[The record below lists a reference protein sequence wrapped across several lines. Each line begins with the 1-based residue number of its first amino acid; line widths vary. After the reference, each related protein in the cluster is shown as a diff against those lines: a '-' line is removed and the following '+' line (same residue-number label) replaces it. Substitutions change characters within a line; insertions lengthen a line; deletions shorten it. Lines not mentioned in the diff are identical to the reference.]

1 MWSLCIGTLYGS
13 FTRNGSGLYENS
25 ISVVHDDTVGLKFC
39 DKDVNTVPVQY
50 ISSTNQYRYIIS
62 NLPLFYIYIYIYTST
77 QNLYSRTYIYIYM
90 FSS

>member
-39 DKDVNTVPVQY
+39 DKEVNTVPVQY

-62 NLPLFYIYIYIYTST
+62 NLPLFYIYIYTCT
-77 QNLYSRTYIYIYM
+77 QNLYSRAYIYIYM

>member
-39 DKDVNTVPVQY
+39 DKEVNTVPVQY
-50 ISSTNQYRYIIS
+50 ISSTNQYWYIIL
-62 NLPLFYIYIYIYTST
+62 NLPLFYIHIYIYIYTHTKS
-77 QNLYSRTYIYIYM
+77 L
-90 FSS
+90 F

>member
-39 DKDVNTVPVQY
+39 DKEVNTVPVQY